1 MKLKLII
8 YVYAPIQKSIPTPF
22 SFSDLD
28 QVLINAEIEWFIE
41 EKETDLDES
50 DLKENKYKL

>member
-28 QVLINAEIEWFIE
+28 QVLINAEIERFIE
-41 EKETDLDES
+41 EKKRSDLDSS
-50 DLKENKYKL
+50 DSRIYRQ